1 MIHIKLVFTLAL
13 LLWIFPS
20 FGQEKSECQQVFK
33 RGKFKYL
40 DAIDSSTYIVMNGAT
55 QIEYNVNG
63 KYTIESKIDW
73 ISDCSYDMTMT
84 KITVPNFPF
93 KPGDVM
99 RVDITKIEGNTIY
112 YNSTVKGQ
120 SLFGRFVKILE

>member
-1 MIHIKLVFTLAL
+1 MINIKLVFTLAL
-13 LLWIFPS
+13 LLWILPS
-20 FGQEKSECQQVFK
+20 FGQEKSDCQQVFK

-55 QIEYNVNG
+55 QIEYSVNG

-73 ISDCSYDMTMT
+73 ISDCSYYMTMT

-99 RVDITKIEGNTIY
+99 KVDITKIEGNTIY
-112 YNSTVKGQ
+112 YNSTVKDQ
-120 SLFGRFVKILE
+120 SLSGRFVKIVE